1 LYLEAF
7 ILKTSAFS
15 RFTFSLLA
23 LAALWPSIAR
33 AQAPA
38 PPLAL
43 TANLGFEQGQPG
55 EVPTGWLNSSFARE
69 NGYTAKIVADRPESG
84 RQAALVTL
92 EGERK
97 DPKAFGNL
105 LTVFDATPY
114 RGQRIRFRAAVRA
127 EVAGAGN
134 QASLW
139 VRVDRE
145 GGARGFFDN
154 MADRPITSA
163 EWKTYEISGEVAP
176 DAKAIYL
183 GMMLQGQGKA
193 WIDSASFE
201 ALGVAVNADE
211 PARPL
216 DARGLHNLV
225 AFTRL
230 LGYVRFFHPSDQAA
244 AADWQKLALAG
255 VQIAEKPR
263 GSAELAR
270 ALEDF
275 FRPVAPTVRV
285 YPTASRRPELPAALK
300 APAGAPRP
308 QVVYW
313 EHQGST
319 WATLGTSI
327 RARVSTAARRRA
339 RGRSS
344 RPSTPALTRASGWS
358 CTPRRG
364 SRPREAPG
372 S

>member
-1 LYLEAF
+1 MQGAF
-7 ILKTSAFS
+7 ILKTPTFS
-15 RFTFSLLA
+15 RFTFSFLA
-23 LAALWPSIAR
+23 LVALWTAIAC

-38 PPLAL
+38 PPPL

-55 EVPTGWLNSSFARE
+55 EVPPGWFNPSVARD
-69 NGYTAKIVADRPESG
+69 NGYTAKIVTDKPESG
-84 RQAALVTL
+84 KQAVLVTL

-97 DPKAFGNL
+97 GPNSFGNL
-105 LTVFDATPY
+105 MTFFDATPY

-127 EVAGAGN
+127 EVEAGN
-134 QASLW
+134 QAALW

-183 GMMLQGQGKA
+183 GMMLIGEGKA

-201 ALGVAVNADE
+201 TLGAAVNADE
-211 PARPL
+211 PAWPL
-216 DARGLHNLV
+216 DARGLDNLA

-255 VQIAEKPR
+255 VQIAEKPQ
-263 GSAELAR
+263 SPAELAR

-285 YPTASRRPELPAALK
+285 YPTSGPRPGLPVGLKPPAGARVVTGSTKESSSATDRASTRARASTAASRR
-300 APAGAPRP
+300 
-308 QVVYW
+308 
-313 EHQGST
+313 S
-319 WATLGTSI
+319 
-327 RARVSTAARRRA
+327 

-372 S
+372 F